1 MTCSRF
7 GRDRLGQCGRSWG
20 LSVTV
25 REQVDFE
32 ALSSWMDGQLGEPQA
47 SQVAQ
52 RVQADPQWRQAWR
65 ELSAVDAALDLLPSP
80 EAGPE
85 LTERI
90 CQAVRRPSWPSRAIR
105 LAVPLAAAACL
116 LAAVLLGQI
125 LNRHQQPASPRQLVQ
140 TPKASPVAAPTGVEA
155 VIDTALKDV
164 PADERI
170 IVRNLDMFRN
180 YDDVSEYRK
189 VRAIVDPATLCA
201 LEDLETQ

>member
-1 MTCSRF
+1 
-7 GRDRLGQCGRSWG
+7 
-20 LSVTV
+20 
-25 REQVDFE
+25 
-32 ALSSWMDGQLGEPQA
+32 MDGQLKEPHA

-52 RVQADPQWRQAWR
+52 RVQADPRWRQAWR
-65 ELSAVDAALDLLPSP
+65 ELSAVDAALDLLPVP
-80 EAGPE
+80 VARPG

-90 CQAVRRPSWPSRAIR
+90 CQAACRPSWQSRIAR

-125 LNRHQQPASPRQLVQ
+125 LSRHQQLGQPTELVNRPVTGPA
-140 TPKASPVAAPTGVEA
+140 AAPTGVEA
-155 VIDTALKDV
+155 LIDTALKDV

-170 IVRNLDMFRN
+170 IVQNLDMFRN

-189 VRAIVDPATLCA
+189 VRAIVDPATLYA